1 MNEELKVA
9 NNEEKNWAMFCHLS
23 AFAGYLIPFG
33 NIIGPLV
40 LWLMKK
46 DEYPLV
52 DREGKSSLNFQIS
65 LTIYAIVAA
74 ILVIILI
81 GFVLL
86 IAIGIFG
93 LVFIILSTIKVSKGE
108 ASDYPLTIKFI
119 S

>member
-1 MNEELKVA
+1 MSEELRVT

-23 AFAGYLIPFG
+23 AFIGYFIPFG
-33 NIIGPLV
+33 NIIAPLV

-52 DREGKSSLNFQIS
+52 NSEGKKSLNFQIS
-65 LTIYAIVAA
+65 LTIYAIIAA
-74 ILVIILI
+74 ILMVILI

-86 IAIGIFG
+86 IAVGIFG
-93 LVFIILSTIKVSKGE
+93 LIFIILSAIKVSKGE
-108 ASDYPLTIKFI
+108 PSQYPLTINFI